1 MSDKDISVFVDE
13 SGSFAP
19 DSNSSR
25 YYLICLVLHDQ
36 AADISGAVSI
46 LEDSLDNVQ
55 PESYRLSRLRMHY
68 AHLNW
73 RGSNSSQARD
83 FLLQNSSFSKAFR
96 ACERTI

>member
-36 AADISGAVSI
+36 AADISESVSI
-46 LEDSLDNVQ
+46 LEDSLDAMGLGRN
-55 PESYRLSRLRMHY
+55 
-68 AHLNW
+68 
-73 RGSNSSQARD
+73 RG
-83 FLLQNSSFSKAFR
+83 
-96 ACERTI
+96 